1 MVFTDIIDT
10 VYEKE
15 IHELG
20 GNIYQCMP
28 PAAFQLRAF
37 IKKAVKVMRD
47 HGPYDAVHVHVNI
60 ANAWVLYAAY
70 KAGIEKRISHSHDT
84 SGKETKKIYRHFQM
98 YLIDKY
104 STAKLACSELAG
116 EYLYGKKTNNNKWS
130 VIHNGIDVTRF
141 IDVSETAVEKLQMG
155 FNIENYKYVFGN
167 ITRFE
172 EKKNIK
178 FVVDVFKEMIKKYL
192 IPFCY
197 LAV

>member
-1 MVFTDIIDT
+1 MKKILHVVSCLAKGGTEAFIMNHFRHINRKKYSFDFMVFTDIIDP

-84 SGKETKKIYRHFQM
+84 SGKETKKY
-98 YLIDKY
+98 
-104 STAKLACSELAG
+104 T
-116 EYLYGKKTNNNKWS
+116 
-130 VIHNGIDVTRF
+130 GISKC
-141 IDVSETAVEKLQMG
+141 I
-155 FNIENYKYVFGN
+155 
-167 ITRFE
+167 
-172 EKKNIK
+172 
-178 FVVDVFKEMIKKYL
+178 
-192 IPFCY
+192 
-197 LAV
+197 